1 MDGWVP
7 KSELEFAVSTI
18 GSVRRLVVLKQ
29 FGYLRTQQD
38 NQICFYMKIRI
49 ILLAVLSAIIAI
61 PASAQRSKKASAVE
75 LSFNYQKQAGAGS
88 NQWAVWIENSE
99 GKVVRTLTVTSFT
112 SKGRGGRRGY
122 TFRPTC
128 VPTWV
133 KNAKAEEMTDE
144 QIDAVTGATP
154 SQSGIQTYTWDF
166 KDADGKD
173 VPAGD
178 YKICFEATLYFN
190 SILLYSGTFSTK
202 DKAGEIKLTSTLTEE
217 DEAHKN
223 MITQVKASIK

>member
-1 MDGWVP
+1 MYLANLSP
-7 KSELEFAVSTI
+7 LFRKSL
-18 GSVRRLVVLKQ
+18 SVMISVIDWYKDTL
-29 FGYLRTQQD
+29 FDYLYARFQTDLIIIHMKTRT
-38 NQICFYMKIRI
+38 F
-49 ILLAVLSAIIAI
+49 IIAFL
-61 PASAQRSKKASAVE
+61 ASLMVLPIAAKSVE
-75 LSFNYQKQAGAGS
+75 LSFNYQKQSGAGS
-88 NQWAVWIENSE
+88 NQWAVWVENSE

-133 KNAKAEEMTDE
+133 KNAGAEQMTDE

-166 KDADGKD
+166 KDANGKE

-178 YKICFEATLYFN
+178 YKIYLEATLYFN
-190 SILLYSGTFSTK
+190 SIILYSGSFSTK
-202 DKAGEIKLTSTLTEE
+202 DKAGEIKLTSTLTEQ
-217 DEAHKN
+217 DEQHKN
-223 MITQVKASIK
+223 MVTEVKAQIK

>member
-1 MDGWVP
+1 
-7 KSELEFAVSTI
+7 
-18 GSVRRLVVLKQ
+18 
-29 FGYLRTQQD
+29 
-38 NQICFYMKIRI
+38 MKTRI
-49 ILLAVLSAIIAI
+49 ILSTILAVIIAM
-61 PASAQRSKKASAVE
+61 PAMAQRNTSKKASAVE

-154 SQSGIQTYTWDF
+154 AQSGIQTYTWDF

-178 YKICFEATLYFN
+178 YKLCFEATLYFN

-202 DKAGEIKLTSTLTEE
+202 DKAGDIKLTSTLTEE

-223 MITQVKASIK
+223 MITEVKAAIK

>member
-1 MDGWVP
+1 M
-7 KSELEFAVSTI
+7 I
-18 GSVRRLVVLKQ
+18 SVIDWHKDTL
-29 FGYLRTQQD
+29 FDYLYARIQT
-38 NQICFYMKIRI
+38 NLINSYMKTRTI
-49 ILLAVLSAIIAI
+49 IIALLASMMMLPIA
-61 PASAQRSKKASAVE
+61 AKSVE
-75 LSFNYQKQAGAGS
+75 LSFNYQKQSGAGS
-88 NQWAVWIENSE
+88 NQWAVWIENAE

-154 SQSGIQTYTWDF
+154 AQSGVQTYTWDF
-166 KDADGKD
+166 KDADGKE

-190 SILLYSGTFSTK
+190 SILLYTGSFSTK

-223 MITQVKASIK
+223 MITEVKATLK

>member
-1 MDGWVP
+1 MYLANLSP
-7 KSELEFAVSTI
+7 LFRKSLSVVISVIDWYKDTI
-18 GSVRRLVVLKQ
+18 
-29 FGYLRTQQD
+29 FDYLYATIQTNLINIFMKTRT
-38 NQICFYMKIRI
+38 I
-49 ILLAVLSAIIAI
+49 IIALLASMMVLPIA
-61 PASAQRSKKASAVE
+61 AKSVE
-75 LSFNYQKQAGAGS
+75 LSFNYQKQSGAGS
-88 NQWAVWIENSE
+88 NQWAVWIENAE

-154 SQSGIQTYTWDF
+154 SQSGVQTYTWDF
-166 KDADGKD
+166 KDAAGKD

-190 SILLYSGTFSTK
+190 SILLYTG
-202 DKAGEIKLTSTLTEE
+202 
-217 DEAHKN
+217 
-223 MITQVKASIK
+223 

>member
-1 MDGWVP
+1 M
-7 KSELEFAVSTI
+7 
-18 GSVRRLVVLKQ
+18 
-29 FGYLRTQQD
+29 
-38 NQICFYMKIRI
+38 NMKIRI
-49 ILLAVLSAIIAI
+49 ILMAVLAAIIAM
-61 PASAQRSKKASAVE
+61 PASAQSSKKASAVE
-75 LSFNYQKQAGAGS
+75 LSFNYQKQSGAGS
-88 NQWAVWIENSE
+88 NQWAVWVENSE
-99 GKVVRTLTVTSFT
+99 GKVVRTLSVTSFT

-133 KNAKAEEMTDE
+133 KNAGAEQMTDE

-154 SQSGIQTYTWDF
+154 SQSGVQTYTWDF
-166 KDADGKD
+166 KDADGKE

-178 YKICFEATLYFN
+178 YKICLEATLYFN
-190 SILLYSGTFSTK
+190 SIILYSGSFSTK

-223 MITQVKASIK
+223 MITDVKAALK

>member
-1 MDGWVP
+1 M
-7 KSELEFAVSTI
+7 I
-18 GSVRRLVVLKQ
+18 SVIDWHKDTL
-29 FGYLRTQQD
+29 FDYLYARIQT
-38 NQICFYMKIRI
+38 NLINSYMKTRTI
-49 ILLAVLSAIIAI
+49 IIALLASMMMLPIA
-61 PASAQRSKKASAVE
+61 AKSVE
-75 LSFNYQKQAGAGS
+75 LSFNYQKQSGAGS
-88 NQWAVWIENSE
+88 NQWAVWIENAE

-154 SQSGIQTYTWDF
+154 AQSGVQTYTWDF
-166 KDADGKD
+166 KDADGKE

-190 SILLYSGTFSTK
+190 SILLYTGSFSTK

-223 MITQVKASIK
+223 MITEVKAQLK

>member
-1 MDGWVP
+1 
-7 KSELEFAVSTI
+7 
-18 GSVRRLVVLKQ
+18 
-29 FGYLRTQQD
+29 
-38 NQICFYMKIRI
+38 MKIRI
-49 ILLAVLSAIIAI
+49 ILMAVLSAIIAM
-61 PASAQRSKKASAVE
+61 PAMAQGSKKASSVE
-75 LSFNYQKQAGAGS
+75 LSFNYQKQSGAGS
-88 NQWAVWIENSE
+88 NQWAVWVENSE

-133 KNAKAEEMTDE
+133 KNAGAENMTDE

-154 SQSGIQTYTWDF
+154 KESGIQTYTWDF
-166 KDADGKD
+166 KDADGKE

-178 YKICFEATLYFN
+178 YKICLEATLYFN
-190 SILLYSGTFSTK
+190 SVILYSGAFSTK

-223 MITQVKASIK
+223 MITEVKAALK

>member
-1 MDGWVP
+1 
-7 KSELEFAVSTI
+7 
-18 GSVRRLVVLKQ
+18 
-29 FGYLRTQQD
+29 
-38 NQICFYMKIRI
+38 MKIRI
-49 ILLAVLSAIIAI
+49 ILLAVISAIIAM
-61 PASAQRSKKASAVE
+61 PATAQRNSKKANAVE
-75 LSFNYQKQAGAGS
+75 LSFNYQKQSGAGS
-88 NQWAVWIENSE
+88 NQWAVWVENSE

-133 KNAKAEEMTDE
+133 KNAGAEQMSDE

-154 SQSGIQTYTWDF
+154 KESGIQTYTWDF

-190 SILLYSGTFSTK
+190 SILLYTGTFSTK
-202 DKAGEIKLTSTLTEE
+202 DKAGDITLTSTLTEE
-217 DEAHKN
+217 DESHKN
-223 MITQVKASIK
+223 MITEVKASLK

>member
-1 MDGWVP
+1 MISVIDWY
-7 KSELEFAVSTI
+7 KDTI
-18 GSVRRLVVLKQ
+18 
-29 FGYLRTQQD
+29 FDYLYATIQTNLINIFMKTRT
-38 NQICFYMKIRI
+38 I
-49 ILLAVLSAIIAI
+49 IIALLASMMVLPIA
-61 PASAQRSKKASAVE
+61 AKSVE
-75 LSFNYQKQAGAGS
+75 LSFNYQKQSGAGS
-88 NQWAVWIENSE
+88 NQWAVWIENAE

-154 SQSGIQTYTWDF
+154 SQSGVQTYTWDF
-166 KDADGKD
+166 KDAAGKD

-190 SILLYSGTFSTK
+190 SILLYTGSFSTM
-202 DKAGEIKLTSTLTEE
+202 DIAGDIKRTSTLPEE
-217 DEAHKN
+217 DEQHKN
-223 MITQVKASIK
+223 MITEVKAQLK

>member
-1 MDGWVP
+1 MYLANLSP
-7 KSELEFAVSTI
+7 LFRKSLSVMISVIDWYKDTI
-18 GSVRRLVVLKQ
+18 
-29 FGYLRTQQD
+29 FDYLYATIQTNLINIFMKTRT
-38 NQICFYMKIRI
+38 I
-49 ILLAVLSAIIAI
+49 IIALLASMMVLPIA
-61 PASAQRSKKASAVE
+61 AKSVE
-75 LSFNYQKQAGAGS
+75 LSFNYQKQSGAGS
-88 NQWAVWIENSE
+88 NQWAVWIENAE

-154 SQSGIQTYTWDF
+154 SQSGVQTYTWDF
-166 KDADGKD
+166 KDAAGKD

-190 SILLYSGTFSTK
+190 SILLYTGSFSTK
-202 DKAGEIKLTSTLTEE
+202 DKAGDIKLTSTLTEE
-217 DEAHKN
+217 DEQHKN
-223 MITQVKASIK
+223 MITEVKAAIK

>member
-1 MDGWVP
+1 M
-7 KSELEFAVSTI
+7 KT
-18 GSVRRLVVLKQ
+18 
-29 FGYLRTQQD
+29 RT
-38 NQICFYMKIRI
+38 FI
-49 ILLAVLSAIIAI
+49 IALLASIMTLPIA
-61 PASAQRSKKASAVE
+61 AKSVE
-75 LSFNYQKQAGAGS
+75 LSFNYQKQSGAGS
-88 NQWAVWIENSE
+88 NQWAVWIENSD

-154 SQSGIQTYTWDF
+154 SQSGVQTYTWDF
-166 KDADGKD
+166 KDANGKD

-178 YKICFEATLYFN
+178 YKICLEATLYFN
-190 SILLYSGTFSTK
+190 SVILYSGSFSTK
-202 DKAGEIKLTSTLTEE
+202 DKAGDIKLASTLTEE

-223 MITQVKASIK
+223 MITEVKAALK

>member
-1 MDGWVP
+1 
-7 KSELEFAVSTI
+7 
-18 GSVRRLVVLKQ
+18 
-29 FGYLRTQQD
+29 
-38 NQICFYMKIRI
+38 MKIRI
-49 ILLAVLSAIIAI
+49 ILLAVLSVIIAM
-61 PASAQRSKKASAVE
+61 PATAQRSKKATAVE
-75 LSFNYQKQAGAGS
+75 LSFNDQKQAGAGS
-88 NQWAVWIENSE
+88 NQWAVWVENSE

-133 KNAKAEEMTDE
+133 KNAGAEQMSDE

-154 SQSGIQTYTWDF
+154 KESGIQTYTWDF
-166 KDADGKD
+166 KDADGKE

-178 YKICFEATLYFN
+178 YKIYLEATLYFN
-190 SILLYSGTFSTK
+190 SIILYSGSFSTK

-217 DEAHKN
+217 DEVHKN
-223 MITQVKASIK
+223 MVTEVKAELK

>member
-1 MDGWVP
+1 MDGRVP
-7 KSELEFAVSTI
+7 KSELEFAISTI
-18 GSVRRLVVLKQ
+18 GSVRRVVVFKQ

-49 ILLAVLSAIIAI
+49 ILLAVLSAVIAM
-61 PASAQRSKKASAVE
+61 PASAQRSKKASAAE

-133 KNAKAEEMTDE
+133 KNAKAEEMSDE

-154 SQSGIQTYTWDF
+154 KESGIQTYTWDF

-178 YKICFEATLYFN
+178 YKICLEATLYFN
-190 SILLYSGTFSTK
+190 SIILYSGTFSTK

-223 MITQVKASIK
+223 MITEVKAALK

>member
-1 MDGWVP
+1 MKTGII
-7 KSELEFAVSTI
+7 LSTI
-18 GSVRRLVVLKQ
+18 
-29 FGYLRTQQD
+29 
-38 NQICFYMKIRI
+38 
-49 ILLAVLSAIIAI
+49 LAVIIAM
-61 PASAQRSKKASAVE
+61 PAMAQRNSSKKASAVE

-166 KDADGKD
+166 KDANGKD
-173 VPAGD
+173 VPAGN

-223 MITQVKASIK
+223 MITEVKAAIK

>member
-1 MDGWVP
+1 MYLANLSP
-7 KSELEFAVSTI
+7 LFRKSLSVMISVIDWYKDTI
-18 GSVRRLVVLKQ
+18 
-29 FGYLRTQQD
+29 FDYLYATIQTNLINIFMKTRT
-38 NQICFYMKIRI
+38 I
-49 ILLAVLSAIIAI
+49 IIALLASMMVLPIA
-61 PASAQRSKKASAVE
+61 AKSVE
-75 LSFNYQKQAGAGS
+75 LSFNYQKQSGAGS
-88 NQWAVWIENSE
+88 NQWAVWIENAE

-154 SQSGIQTYTWDF
+154 SQSGVQTYTWDF
-166 KDADGKD
+166 KDAAGKD

-190 SILLYSGTFSTK
+190 SILLYTGSFSTK
-202 DKAGEIKLTSTLTEE
+202 DKAGDIKLTSTLTEE
-217 DEAHKN
+217 DEQHKN
-223 MITQVKASIK
+223 MITEVKAQLT